1 MYTSRNSYSSRTPSS
16 PTSIRTR
23 RRTGT
28 SARQPRRPARSRRP
42 TRASGRALQAGC
54 QLASRRGAMR
64 QLHLEAARSGGA
76 RRARRRRAA
85 SGHERRRWL
94 RGQRRKECGWT
105 ESRCCAAGLH
115 AAAKSSQPQK
125 NFFRIPTNGP
135 PMSSLSSLACG
146 IAGFLYPAF
155 RSFKAIRD
163 DGCADGVQC
172 APHPSSPSVR
182 LPHTAFLA
190 TGLTYWVTFALF
202 RCVESLLDFF
212 IGWLPLYYELKLVFI
227 LWLMLPPVL
236 GAKYL
241 CVDSARMRARRR
253 YSTRLPPP
261 PSLRAS
267 PDCCAGTSRTSS
279 PSSSGTRPMSTAALR
294 RSSRGRAS
302 SKSTTWGNSAR
313 SRLPRGRK
321 PSRSTGMPRNRAA
334 MTARQQRSTSSRE
347 EAHLEECFVRFPT
360 KVPKSKVTPL
370 GGWAHLARGDRVP
383 MPLLTS
389 TGLPRNPHI
398 Y

>member
-1 MYTSRNSYSSRTPSS
+1 MRVEQKAIFTVNSANR
-16 PTSIRTR
+16 
-23 RRTGT
+23 
-28 SARQPRRPARSRRP
+28 
-42 TRASGRALQAGC
+42 
-54 QLASRRGAMR
+54 
-64 QLHLEAARSGGA
+64 
-76 RRARRRRAA
+76 
-85 SGHERRRWL
+85 
-94 RGQRRKECGWT
+94 
-105 ESRCCAAGLH
+105 
-115 AAAKSSQPQK
+115 
-125 NFFRIPTNGP
+125 P

-347 EAHLEECFVRFPT
+347 EAHLEISSDSQR
-360 KVPKSKVTPL
+360 KYL
-370 GGWAHLARGDRVP
+370 NRR
-383 MPLLTS
+383 
-389 TGLPRNPHI
+389 
-398 Y
+398 